1 MELNVISYEIKKDL
15 RWRFKNGFWST
26 PNILFKA
33 AMAY

>member
-1 MELNVISYEIKKDL
+1 MKD
-15 RWRFKNGFWST
+15 RVYKNKDFKVEFKNGFWST